1 MTVDEALAIV
11 EVVLDD
17 QYLNKVQELV
27 FRECWAGRS
36 YGEIAN
42 DSGYDANYIKDVGA
56 KLWKKLSKAFDEKVK
71 KDNLKSVIK
80 RYFKKYQ
87 STIHHNRVDL
97 SGASLNDYSLIGAN
111 LNITK
116 FCSGVSDSNVF
127 QSDIQNPIKQDDQ
140 IIENKNHPK
149 NRDQPTLDHQID
161 QKLVMQVS
169 YIVTQQLEEIRCRE
183 RRSLIE
189 NLFCSYFGCL
199 DDQLYLFIEQLLP
212 LSTEQ
217 LTEFIIQLPHLSREE
232 LLARLTESNGSKV
245 NIEDPDQTVL

>member
-42 DSGYDANYIKDVGA
+42 DSGYETNYIKDVGA

-71 KDNLKSVIK
+71 KENLKAVIK
-80 RYFKKYQ
+80 RYFKKHQ
-87 STIHHNRVDL
+87 STVNHNRVDL

-116 FCSGVSDSNVF
+116 FCSGFSDSNVF
-127 QSDIQNPIKQDDQ
+127 QSDLQHPITPDDETQENRNQFQNKG
-140 IIENKNHPK
+140 
-149 NRDQPTLDHQID
+149 QPTLNHQIN
-161 QKLVMQVS
+161 QELVMQVS
-169 YIVTQQLEEIRCRE
+169 YLVTQQLEEIRCKE

-212 LSTEQ
+212 LSTVE
-217 LTEFIIQLPHLSREE
+217 LTQFIIQLPHLSREE
-232 LLARLTESNGSKV
+232 LLTRLTELNGSKV
-245 NIEDPDQTVL
+245 NTEDPDQTVL